1 MILAGAAG
9 ARKPCPVEDNGP
21 KLGKQPFR
29 RGRRGR
35 RRGLPAGPGSDGFR
49 LLHPPAL
56 ALAVPAEEV
65 KLRTDMNIY
74 GVHALPVTWTDTAR

>member
-21 KLGKQPFR
+21 NWENSRSG
-29 RGRRGR
+29 G
-35 RRGLPAGPGSDGFR
+35 AGEDVVAASRPDRAQTASVSST
-49 LLHPPAL
+49 LPAL
-56 ALAVPAEEV
+56 ALAVPAGEV